1 MDVARATA
9 DGGDGVR
16 VTCADT
22 GIGIPAHEVDKV
34 FTPFFRSGSAEARM
48 RPGTGLGLAIIE
60 RVVTAHHGTVRL
72 TSDVGEGTT
81 FTVWLP
87 LAPPAEVG

>member
-1 MDVARATA
+1 MQPCRFADAGLSRRAHGA
-9 DGGDGVR
+9 DR
-16 VTCADT
+16 RA
-22 GIGIPAHEVDKV
+22 
-34 FTPFFRSGSAEARM
+34 PFFRRLTEARK

-60 RVVTAHHGTVRL
+60 RVVTGHQGTVQL

-81 FTVWLP
+81 FTVWIP